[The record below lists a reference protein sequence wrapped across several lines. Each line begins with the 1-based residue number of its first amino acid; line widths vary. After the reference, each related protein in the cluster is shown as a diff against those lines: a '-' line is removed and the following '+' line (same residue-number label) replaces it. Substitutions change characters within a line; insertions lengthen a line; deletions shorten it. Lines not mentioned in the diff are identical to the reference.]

1 MRYQRNFNIKDY
13 FIKDIGALK
22 KKSEKI
28 MQHISKRLI

>member
-13 FIKDIGALK
+13 FIKDIEAL